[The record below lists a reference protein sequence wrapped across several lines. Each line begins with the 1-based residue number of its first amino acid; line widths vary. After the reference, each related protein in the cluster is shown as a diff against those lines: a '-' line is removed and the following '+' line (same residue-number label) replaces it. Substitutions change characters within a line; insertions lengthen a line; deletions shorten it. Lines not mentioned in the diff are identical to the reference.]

1 MSFPDQDD
9 RKPPPLTTNFDSTD
23 LETLRDELLRS
34 GLDLWQAGELV
45 SSFLAARGYGVSAG
59 DARTIATR
67 IEAESCSL
75 DCMQAELGR
84 LALFM

>member
-1 MSFPDQDD
+1 MSFSDHDD
-9 RKPPPLTTNFDSTD
+9 RTPPPLTTNFDTTD

-34 GLDLWQAGELV
+34 GLDLWQAGELI

-75 DCMQAELGR
+75 DCMRKELGR
-84 LALFM
+84 LALVM

>member
-1 MSFPDQDD
+1 MSFSDHDNRTSPL
-9 RKPPPLTTNFDSTD
+9 LTTNFDSTD
-23 LETLRDELLRS
+23 LESLRDELLRS
-34 GLDLWQAGELV
+34 GLDLWQAGELI

-75 DCMQAELGR
+75 DSMRKELGR
-84 LALFM
+84 LALVM

>member
-1 MSFPDQDD
+1 MSFSPEDNP
-9 RKPPPLTTNFDSTD
+9 KSPPLQTSFDNTD

-34 GLDLWQAGELV
+34 GLDLWQAGELI

-75 DCMQAELGR
+75 DCMRTELGR
-84 LALFM
+84 LALVM